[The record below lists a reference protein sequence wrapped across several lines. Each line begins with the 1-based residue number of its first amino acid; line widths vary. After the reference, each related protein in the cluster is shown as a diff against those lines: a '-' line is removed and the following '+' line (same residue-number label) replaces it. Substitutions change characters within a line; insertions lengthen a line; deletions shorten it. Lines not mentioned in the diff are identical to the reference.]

1 MRSATFAFALWPH
14 TYLRCIDARGLP
26 SSTYPDFA
34 AVGLAADDDAVPQPP
49 PADASILEAFNQAT
63 SPSFAERL
71 FPYTMDNGIPQ
82 VLVHNTAQ

>member
-1 MRSATFAFALWPH
+1 MVRRKFVGISLCRALPLLETCRAW
-14 TYLRCIDARGLP
+14 LP
-26 SSTYPDFA
+26 SP
-34 AVGLAADDDAVPQPP
+34 LASPSL

-82 VLVHNTAQ
+82 VREGYPAVCCKKSCSCH

>member
-1 MRSATFAFALWPH
+1 MRLAAVTFALQP
-14 TYLRCIDARGLP
+14 RNKMQD
-26 SSTYPDFA
+26 
-34 AVGLAADDDAVPQPP
+34 GLAANDDAVPQPP

-82 VLVHNTAQ
+82 VLVQNTAQ